1 MFCKNE
7 HEWRFAT
14 GISERIVDNNW
25 LSNPATLHCTLQII
39 TITINN
45 NKIRIKYSFWIRIA
59 IFLETFDTI
68 WKGCIELNSCNTE
81 NKNYCRR
88 PHLQCSEKCGGDED
102 RSSDPSTWGCRG
114 CNWSLEEAHD
124 RFYYDLIGAIICHYW
139 VTQQLTGRPQSKQTQ
154 VWLKA
159 RSRDCRALCGTPPHP
174 AGE

>member
-25 LSNPATLHCTLQII
+25 LSNPATLYCTLLII

-45 NKIRIKYSFWIRIA
+45 RKIRIKYSFWIRIA

-81 NKNYCRR
+81 NKNYCRKPTSAVFWEVWRRWRQIKWYVNLRLSRMQLEPRGGSR
-88 PHLQCSEKCGGDED
+88 PLLL
-102 RSSDPSTWGCRG
+102 RL
-114 CNWSLEEAHD
+114 NWSHHMSLLSYTTADWSATE
-124 RFYYDLIGAIICHYW
+124 
-139 VTQQLTGRPQSKQTQ
+139 
-154 VWLKA
+154 
-159 RSRDCRALCGTPPHP
+159 
-174 AGE
+174 